1 MLQSKYGKFCVKRIL
16 KYGSPQ
22 VRSAIIKQFYG
33 HVVKLV
39 SHSVSAAIFEYAYST
54 FASSTEKQHLIQEF
68 FGDIYKSSKDD
79 AVKHLRDVYKNS
91 PEMKAA
97 ALGATK
103 ANLLKVLNKELLD
116 SGLIQ
121 SVLCQYLTE
130 CSLEDR
136 SEFITQLAEHAVILS
151 NSKDGVRVVMQCI
164 WNGTNKDRK
173 VRVMRVFLKL
183 IFGIDITRYYY
194 YICTIKNIGTDPTY
208 KSSGITNKQ
217 LE

>member
-1 MLQSKYGKFCVKRIL
+1 MLQSKYGKFCIKRIL

-22 VRSAIIKQFYG
+22 VRSAVIKQFYS

-39 SHSVSAAIFEYAYST
+39 SHSISAAIFEYAYST
-54 FASSTEKQHLIQEF
+54 FASSIEKQHLIQEF
-68 FGDIYKSSKDD
+68 FGDIYKSSKDN
-79 AVKHLRDVYKNS
+79 AVKHLRDVYKDS
-91 PEMKAA
+91 TEMKAA

-121 SVLCQYLTE
+121 SVLSQYLTE

-136 SEFITQLAEHAVILS
+136 NEFISQLAQHAVILS

-173 VRVMRVFLKL
+173 VGITKMYIIMYEKYLLSFTVCLL
-183 IFGIDITRYYY
+183 I
-194 YICTIKNIGTDPTY
+194 
-208 KSSGITNKQ
+208 KSSQEPKATGKK
-217 LE
+217 LL